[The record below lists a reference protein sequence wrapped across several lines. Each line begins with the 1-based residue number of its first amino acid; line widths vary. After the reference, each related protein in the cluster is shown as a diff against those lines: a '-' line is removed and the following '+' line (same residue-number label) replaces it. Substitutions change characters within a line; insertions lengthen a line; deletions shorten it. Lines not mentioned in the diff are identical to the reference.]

1 MVVTADTPA
10 CALPF
15 WITACYKVSNP
26 ALEYRRTGGDSC
38 PACVL
43 DDNLQAGSHVFVT
56 VLRGSQLWAG
66 SLKGHNPEKKSQEQ
80 RVVVLGA
87 ISEDPVCPRV
97 CGAAWEA
104 ELVKGGGLCLRGS

>member
-1 MVVTADTPA
+1 M
-10 CALPF
+10 
-15 WITACYKVSNP
+15 
-26 ALEYRRTGGDSC
+26 
-38 PACVL
+38 
-43 DDNLQAGSHVFVT
+43 T

-66 SLKGHNPEKKSQEQ
+66 SLKGAQPGKEISGA

-104 ELVKGGGLCLRGS
+104 ELVKGGGLEGLLNWALETRDT